1 MNMFVTKPE
10 LLCPSF
16 PMLQVSGGFEVNGT
30 VVFFDLSLGCAV
42 LQCSMSAELITES
55 REVPYIPSH
64 YGSNYQ
70 YEEVYNQE
78 YDQLVVDDRTHVEV
92 VAAEYVEAPIGLLF
106 QLTTTQ
112 VNSLNEQL
120 KYYAEELA
128 DEELEKKI
136 KELRGG

>member
-16 PMLQVSGGFEVNGT
+16 PMLQVSGEFEVKDNT
-30 VVFFDLSLGCAV
+30 VSFKMESGCATLKCKIV
-42 LQCSMSAELITES
+42 ADVV
-55 REVPYIPSH
+55 REVRVV
-64 YGSNYQ
+64 GSILHPEDSKDQ
-70 YEEVYNQE
+70 F

-92 VAAEYVEAPIGLLF
+92 VGAEYVEAPLGLLF

-128 DEELEKKI
+128 DEEA
-136 KELRGG
+136 GVV

>member
-1 MNMFVTKPE
+1 MNMLVTKPE

-16 PMLQVSGGFEVNGT
+16 PMLQVSGEFEVKDNT
-30 VVFFDLSLGCAV
+30 VSFELESGCATLKCKIV
-42 LQCSMSAELITES
+42 ADVV
-55 REVPYIPSH
+55 REVRVV
-64 YGSNYQ
+64 GSILHPEDSKDQ
-70 YEEVYNQE
+70 F

-92 VAAEYVEAPIGLLF
+92 LAAEYVEAPLGLLF

-128 DEELEKKI
+128 DEEA
-136 KELRGG
+136 GAV